1 LRGSAGCGHGALQAN
16 GRSCTTKRKDI
27 IIKHSSRSDDLID
40 LGSVTFVIDVSP
52 LPRPD
57 LEAYSNDLFDQWALR
72 TATNLD
78 LEDYALSL
86 DVEEGSLKGRA
97 KILAKVGVV
106 MATLANYEGFFAGVK
121 RIESQVQAVSDF
133 VSERAVAPFNS
144 GNRRVVV
151 RKRRGVLGQVQDL
164 FVRVQRREM
173 TAEQA
178 TRVVEEI
185 LGSEAESSPEF
196 MKSLKDSLGEV
207 RLHPEQLMLPI
218 EILEMPRAMLLEPA
232 EGGAPKK
239 RPFEPRPKPVAPSPE
254 RFKVEIWRESKKG
267 KKLITVTAF

>member
-1 LRGSAGCGHGALQAN
+1 
-16 GRSCTTKRKDI
+16 
-27 IIKHSSRSDDLID
+27 LID